1 METLKIIC
9 GSDTINFD
17 GTAGYHLLWGKLD
30 LGTARQAISR
40 LGNQP
45 VHTEAEVRMDIWI
58 EDQGGVTAQVKLQTL
73 TDVLEECV
81 RWARRE
87 TGTVAG
93 YIEYESTTSVIDD
106 PLQAEIIDLPD
117 DWLQLPSSYDA
128 VSRVTHIGDMSD
140 PIRLKF
146 IRRGLW
152 LDVDNLVVAGPT
164 TAANNP
170 SKMTATFATSIRQSS
185 PVKLN
190 ISSLNATAGFYSA
203 YLAISRAAADMV
215 LLEAEGASGTGAS
228 TADAAGLAS
237 GGNVWRVTATGT
249 TYVSFTRA
257 IGTISNGRKFTVLTT
272 LRKNTSTRTWK
283 IYAELL
289 DGDSRV
295 LSQSRVQVIEGTDT
309 NPRLHSFGLFITP
322 YDVLVEN
329 VKFYVACDS
338 ASGSPTLDFDVLVVL
353 ALDHPENRVLLIN
366 PGGTQLTGFTDLDI
380 DPNLFYLPDPVVRL
394 NAVGNRHSAWRGDAW
409 ITNSTTTITAVWLGP
424 TTNKWVT
431 VNTTPTNEQL
441 QMTATRTDGYLT
453 PQ

>member
-17 GTAGYHLLWGKLD
+17 GTAGYHVLWGKMD
-30 LGTARQAISR
+30 LGTARQATSR

-45 VHTEAEVRMDIWI
+45 VHTDVEVRMDIWI

-87 TGTVAG
+87 TGTAAG
-93 YIEYESTTSVIDD
+93 YIEYESTTSTIDD
-106 PLQAEIIDLPD
+106 PLQAEIVELPD

-128 VSRVTHIGDMSD
+128 VSRVAHIGDMSD

-152 LDVDNLVVAGPT
+152 LDVDNLVVTSAT
-164 TAANNP
+164 AAANNP

-185 PVKLN
+185 PVNIN
-190 ISSLNATAGFYSA
+190 ISGINTTAGIYAA
-203 YLAISRAAADMV
+203 YLPISRAAADMV
-215 LLEAEGASGTGAS
+215 LLEAESASGTGAS

-237 GGNVWRVTATGT
+237 GGSVWRVTAAGT

-257 IGTISNGRKFTVLTT
+257 VGTITAARKYTVLTT

-283 IYAELL
+283 TYVELL
-289 DGDSRV
+289 DADGLV
-295 LSQSRVQVIEGTDT
+295 LAQSRVQVIEGTDT
-309 NPRLHSFGLFITP
+309 NPRLHSFGLFVVPITA
-322 YDVLVEN
+322 VVTTI
-329 VKFYVACDS
+329 KTYVACDS
-338 ASGSPTLDFDVLVVL
+338 ASGSPTLDFDVLVIL
-353 ALDHPENRVLLIN
+353 ALDHPENRVLLLN
-366 PGGTQLTGFTDLDI
+366 PGGTQLDGYAQLNI
-380 DPNLFYLPDPVVRL
+380 AHNSFYLPDPSFTL
-394 NAVGNRHSAWRGDAW
+394 TTPGARHANWRGDAW
-409 ITNSTTTITAVWLGP
+409 ITNSTTTLTAIWLGP
-424 TTNKWVT
+424 TTDKWVT
-431 VNTTPTNEQL
+431 VDTTPANKQL
-441 QMTATRTDGYLT
+441 QMTVTRTDGYLT